1 MDTIKY
7 VKLKEPCFL
16 EFVTEGKSVN
26 EAILYSKCTKY
37 FDVLMINTTFWVV
50 MKLLFYSKKSIC
62 HSRPVKVTD
71 DTSTEVDVD
80 VFPEIIFLVAE
91 RGKCFS
97 LHTNDGNCVYTFL
110 VLF

>member
-1 MDTIKY
+1 MDTRKY

-62 HSRPVKVTD
+62 HLRTD
-71 DTSTEVDVD
+71 T
-80 VFPEIIFLVAE
+80 
-91 RGKCFS
+91 C
-97 LHTNDGNCVYTFL
+97 
-110 VLF
+110 